1 LDKTIVTALFLIA
14 GVVCVVVMFNALYP
28 AVVQSSDAMVG
39 MERRVGERLDSQIT
53 IVHVAPSDVYGNVAL
68 AWVKNVGNVSIKAL
82 DRCDVFFGPEADFA
96 RIPYGAGSPHWTYT
110 VENDAF
116 WNPTATVKLSIEVP
130 YNLQSGTR
138 YFVKM
143 VLPNGVAAEYFF
155 TK

>member
-1 LDKTIVTALFLIA
+1 MFLIA
-14 GVVCVVVMFNALYP
+14 GIVCVVVMFNALYP

-68 AWVKNVGNVSIKAL
+68 VWVKNVGTISIKAL
-82 DRCDVFFGPEADFA
+82 DRCDVFFGPEGDFA
-96 RIPYGAGSPHWTYT
+96 RIPYDEGNPRWTYT
-110 VENDAF
+110 VENDTY
-116 WNPTATVKLSIEVP
+116 WKPTATLKLTIELS

-143 VLPNGVAAEYFF
+143 ILPNGVAAEHYF